1 MYVHA
6 HHLRIAFLLV
16 KLDTS
21 FSFMRTKFRCCNSS
35 SKWDTG
41 SSTSP
46 FALSYIQQTCVHS
59 TWPPWRSHWDI
70 FSPNMCGFFFFFWG
84 RGGGVQPPAALRLFS
99 WDDAQSIHVWRH
111 TSRRR
116 NQTSPRRAEA
126 QRFSSAI
133 SKKKE
138 QQRGK
143 NKCAGRGWR
152 ASSSPRLCKLNHCH
166 FIFKTAT
173 DMFKSVLYTRR
184 RGVGRSGSP
193 LEERTDIMKKSSLA
207 YSSTARGHTHTHTRP
222 THPTPICY
230 TASQFVSQLELLFF
244 LFLHELKVT
253 LSIQTDLRKKKK
265 KIKTEYLW

>member
-21 FSFMRTKFRCCNSS
+21 FSFMRTKFRRCNSS

-46 FALSYIQQTCVHS
+46 FALSYIQQTCVRS

-70 FSPNMCGFFFFFWG
+70 FSPNICVFCFFFLRKRWWSPTAG
-84 RGGGVQPPAALRLFS
+84 RPPPLQL
-99 WDDAQSIHVWRH
+99 
-111 TSRRR
+111 RRR
-116 NQTSPRRAEA
+116 TKHPRVTAHEQTAESNIA
-126 QRFSSAI
+126 PPCRSSTIQFSNF
-133 SKKKE
+133 KKKE

-207 YSSTARGHTHTHTRP
+207 YSSTARGHTHTHTLGP
-222 THPTPICY
+222 HILHPYVTQRHSLCHNW
-230 TASQFVSQLELLFF
+230 SFF
-244 LFLHELKVT
+244 F
-253 LSIQTDLRKKKK
+253 SCF
-265 KIKTEYLW
+265 YMN